1 MLIGE
6 PVTFESPGEPTGAL
20 DEQGNPVLGS
30 PVLTVVPGWA
40 VQPVTP
46 EEDTASFG
54 VAPVDGVLLF
64 ARSIVQVRSDGY
76 VMVRGERFAVRQV
89 AASWRSPYGTNQ
101 VGTVVAAE
109 RVA

>member
-6 PVTFESPGEPTGAL
+6 PVTFELPGAPTGAV
-20 DEQGNPVLGS
+20 DEQGNPVIGS
-30 PVLTVVPGWA
+30 PTLIVSEGWA

-46 EEDTASFG
+46 AENTESYG

-89 AASWRSPYGTNQ
+89 AASWRSPYGTGQ